1 MAHNSHSTLTQ
12 VVFLTGIWI
21 FCEPVPGHRLLVVQ
35 PDLCKVLVVVRR
47 SLLQVKKQE
56 ERIIRLEADVKKYKS
71 ESAKLKK
78 QIKQETE
85 QYEIL
90 LSEKDSTIDEY
101 LKISDCKY
109 FY

>member
-1 MAHNSHSTLTQ
+1 MRSA
-12 VVFLTGIWI
+12 
-21 FCEPVPGHRLLVVQ
+21 R
-35 PDLCKVLVVVRR
+35 RR
-47 SLLQVKKQE
+47 SLLQAKKQE

-109 FY
+109 FYLFLINYAVFSMRHKLCGVTL

>member
-1 MAHNSHSTLTQ
+1 MRSA
-12 VVFLTGIWI
+12 
-21 FCEPVPGHRLLVVQ
+21 R
-35 PDLCKVLVVVRR
+35 RR
-47 SLLQVKKQE
+47 SLLQAKKQE
-56 ERIIRLEADVKKYKS
+56 ERIIRLEGDVKKYKS

-109 FY
+109 FHL